1 MEDIDSVAG
10 RIKSLPEDAKVVSLS
25 LGGAE
30 RLILSAIEVRRR
42 QRGEARE
49 TSSHIVADALWH
61 FLDCVEKV
69 PRGDIENLLV
79 PRQQKIESNLKK
91 FPKA

>member
-1 MEDIDSVAG
+1 MAG
-10 RIKSLPEDAKVVSLS
+10 RIKRLPEDAKVVSLS

-30 RLILSAIEVRRR
+30 RIILSVIEVRRR
-42 QRGEARE
+42 QRGESGE

-69 PRGDIENLLV
+69 PRDDIEKLLPDQV
-79 PRQQKIESNLKK
+79 GEVSNIKR
-91 FPKA
+91 FPKKVLS

>member
-1 MEDIDSVAG
+1 VA
-10 RIKSLPEDAKVVSLS
+10 IS

-30 RLILSAIEVRRR
+30 RIILSVIEVRRR
-42 QRGEARE
+42 QRGESRE
-49 TSSHIVADALWH
+49 TPSHIVADALWH

-69 PRGDIENLLV
+69 PRDDIQRLLIPAPV
-79 PRQQKIESNLKK
+79 KPASNLKK

>member
-1 MEDIDSVAG
+1 MAG
-10 RIKSLPEDAKVVSLS
+10 RIKSLPDDAKVVSLS

-42 QRGEARE
+42 QRGENRE

-69 PRGDIENLLV
+69 PRDDLQKLLV
-79 PRQQKIESNLKK
+79 EPQPKASSNLKR
-91 FPKA
+91 FPKG